1 MKLLILFVL
10 AVLFSAICS
19 YIFTNPNK
27 YSKACEAPADQPLIG
42 IIGVCLYLIG
52 MTVIVTAFADGA
64 IVGYVTIGVWFGVY
78 LAVRYALKSEQR
90 EYKRLKEIEKKK
102 QQEAQEIRNWLW

>member
-1 MKLLILFVL
+1 MKLIILFVL

-27 YSKACEAPADQPLIG
+27 YSKGCEPPADQPIIG
-42 IIGVCLYLIG
+42 ILGVCLYLIG
-52 MTVIVTAFADGA
+52 MMVITTAFTDGSV
-64 IVGYVTIGVWFGVY
+64 IGYSVIGIWFGVY
-78 LAVRYALKSEQR
+78 FTVRYALKSEQR